1 MSCKYLV
8 DTNIIIYYLNGDH
21 KAIDF
26 IDKNFEEIAISS
38 ITYLEVLVFSY
49 NQEEDAR
56 VRTFLEL
63 FNIYDVQ
70 RKTIDIAIQTYRN
83 KKIKMADN
91 LIAATAKQHD
101 LQLVTR
107 NVDDFKNIDINLSNI
122 YD

>member
-26 IDKNFEEIAISS
+26 IDKNLDDIAISS

-56 VRTFLEL
+56 VRAFLEL
-63 FNIYDVQ
+63 FTIYDVL
-70 RKTIDIAIQTYRN
+70 RTTIDIAINTYRN

-91 LIAATAKQHD
+91 LIAATAKQYEI
-101 LQLVTR
+101 LLITR
-107 NVDDFKNIDINLSNI
+107 NIDDFKNIDIDIYNI